1 MQRRLLKNR
10 EVLGAISDAKH
21 TCLLDESLDLLLLGG
36 CLGSLGGLGFHNSS
50 LSSYY
55 KSITCKFTKEII

>member
-1 MQRRLLKNR
+1 M
-10 EVLGAISDAKH
+10 LGAISDAKH
-21 TCLLDESLDLLLLGG
+21 TCLLDESLDLLLLSG
-36 CLGSLGGLGFHNSS
+36 CLGSLGGLGLHNSS